1 MAKRGNRQIAALP
14 FRVSKAGVE
23 ILLITSRETKRWVI
37 PKGWPMDGFKDYN
50 SARVEAF
57 EEAGVGG
64 HMTRKCIGKF
74 SYQKLYATNG
84 TKTLR
89 VGVYALEVKTV
100 LRSWPEK
107 SERKRQWFPATE
119 AAALVNEKEL
129 RTLILRFSPT
139 PTEESGIPAFAGMTG

>member
-1 MAKRGNRQIAALP
+1 MAKSGNRQIAALP
-14 FRVSKAGVE
+14 FRVRKAGVE

-37 PKGWPMDGFKDYN
+37 PKGWPMAGFKDYN

-74 SYQKLYATNG
+74 HYEKLRTTN
-84 TKTLR
+84 TKNTLR
-89 VGVYALEVKTV
+89 VDVYSLEVKTT
-100 LRSWPEK
+100 LRNWPEK
-107 SERKRQWFPATE
+107 SERKRQWFPAEE

-129 RTLILRFSPT
+129 RTLITKFT
-139 PTEESGIPAFAGMTG
+139 KH